1 MFTCTPKWP
10 CIRTL
15 CDLKGVLKWKSCKR
29 TALNWQL
36 MEHNDCHMHD
46 NHMVLG
52 IACCCFMCFMF
63 VGCAFMETG
72 TCFLG
77 FRMWAFMLIYVGFCS
92 SWRLVG
98 IWLWLM
104 HGIFGR
110 WGAKDIWMGGKFS
123 SRGSLCW
130 ILEKTE
136 MRTKWL
142 DIFVVRVCWVGCCVA

>member
-1 MFTCTPKWP
+1 MWPKRSP
-10 CIRTL
+10 KMKKL
-15 CDLKGVLKWKSCKR
+15 PK
-29 TALNWQL
+29 
-36 MEHNDCHMHD
+36 DCPKLAVDGAQRLSHAY